1 LLTPI
6 TKEEFINKRWLKHK
20 SFEFAKLKG
29 VVQLSAM
36 EFPKAALSYPI
47 GFLKQNDEFLAVALM
62 GIEPTRNLYIDK
74 KGNFLANYIPAL
86 IRISPFTLA
95 TSNTS
100 EKIICVDET
109 IVYGNE
115 GEPFF
120 EPDGS
125 LSEPLQKIR
134 DFLSAFDANITHTQ
148 KAIAALNEAKLIKP
162 WDLQIPTK
170 SGIKRI
176 EGLYCIDEAGLNTID
191 KDTLVNLR
199 DIGALVIVYCQLI
212 SMQNIEVIGK
222 LADYHDQLD
231 QAEFNHISKTDLDF
245 SFLN

>member
-6 TKEEFINKRWLKHK
+6 TKEAFINKRWLKHK

-29 VVQLSAM
+29 FAQLSAM
-36 EFPKAALSYPI
+36 ELPKAALSYPI
-47 GFLKQNDEFLAVALM
+47 GFLKQNEEFLAVALM

-95 TSNTS
+95 TSSTS
-100 EKIICVDET
+100 ERIICVDET
-109 IVYGNE
+109 IVYGQE

-120 EPDGS
+120 EPDGT
-125 LSEPLQKIR
+125 LSESLQKIR
-134 DFLSAFDANITHTQ
+134 DFLSALDANLTQTQ
-148 KAIAALNEAKLIKP
+148 KAIAVLNEAKLIKP
-162 WDLQIPTK
+162 WDIQIPTK
-170 SGIKRI
+170 SGTRRI
-176 EGLYCIDEAGLNTID
+176 EGLYCTDEAGLNTID
-191 KDTLVNLR
+191 KDTLVALR
-199 DIGALVIVYCQLI
+199 DVGVLTIAYCQLI
-212 SMQNIEVIGK
+212 SMQNIEMLAK
-222 LADYHDQLD
+222 LSDYHEQVD